1 MNKKVLAFSGL
12 ALAGAAAVVGVVVP
26 TLQAKLQDMNTVN
39 PTNPANNQIIFPKE
53 TPIMKEIKNG
63 YKFSLEKVGN
73 VNTLSTDADPATAKY
88 LLTIVENNKPE
99 GKISF
104 INPDGTDETSDTI
117 EFTPGDEI
125 RIKVTLNPDYE
136 GYTARELK
144 LFNVKN
150 PNISLASKQPDKS
163 KLEFTIQ
170 TPTYS
175 ETQDPKTGESWL
187 YNGEQISIVPTFIK
201 ASIGVDDNQVDWE
214 HGAYQDSLNGYV
226 FDMDKD
232 IKWSEA
238 KSKIYETFQND
249 DPTKPIDVYFYL
261 NGHNLI
267 LDTDVLNL
275 DIPKGWG
282 LNIFNN
288 KYDTKT
294 DLTKN
299 PGSAEYGEIKVVE
312 GANKTVN
319 GKSFLKIHGYLALG
333 RSVKFNQYGTTD
345 GVVFY
350 NPELL
355 PGESIA
361 GMENDPNL
369 TRP

>member
-73 VNTLSTDADPATAKY
+73 VNTLSTDSDPATAKY
-88 LLTIVENNKPE
+88 RLTIVENNKPE

-144 LFNVKN
+144 LFNVNN

-163 KLEFTIQ
+163 KLEFTIE
-170 TPTYS
+170 TPQYNDTL
-175 ETQDPKTGESWL
+175 DPKTGQSWL
-187 YNGEQISIVPTFIK
+187 YDGAQISIVPTFIK
-201 ASIGVDDNQVDWE
+201 ASIGEGDNQVDWE

-238 KSKIYETFQND
+238 KDQIYKTFEND

-261 NGHNLI
+261 NGHKLI
-267 LDTDVLNL
+267 LDTDQLSL
-275 DIPKGWG
+275 DIPMGWG

-294 DLTKN
+294 DTATN
-299 PGSAEYGEIKVVE
+299 PGSAEYGEIEVVAGPDKKVD
-312 GANKTVN
+312 

-350 NPELL
+350 NPALL
-355 PGESIA
+355 GDEKIA
-361 GMENDPNL
+361 GMENDPYL

>member
-39 PTNPANNQIIFPKE
+39 PTNTANNQIIFPKE

-63 YKFSLEKVGN
+63 YKFSITEKTSTLAADSDVKTYTLKIEGNDKKEGSIKLIDKSGNSVDELEF
-73 VNTLSTDADPATAKY
+73 S
-88 LLTIVENNKPE
+88 
-99 GKISF
+99 
-104 INPDGTDETSDTI
+104 
-117 EFTPGDEI
+117 PGDQ
-125 RIKVTLNPDYE
+125 IKVRITLNEGYE
-136 GYTARELK
+136 NYTARELK
-144 LFNVKN
+144 LFNVNN
-150 PNISLASKQPDKS
+150 PNISLASKQDPDD
-163 KLEFTIQ
+163 KLLFTID
-170 TPTYS
+170 TPLYGDTL
-175 ETQDPKTGESWL
+175 DPKTGQSWL
-187 YNGEQISIVPTFIK
+187 YNDAQISIVPTFIK
-201 ASIGVDDNQVDWE
+201 GSIGVGDNEVDWE

-226 FDMDKD
+226 FDMTED

-238 KSKIYETFQND
+238 KTKIYETFQND

-261 NGHNLI
+261 NGHDLI
-267 LDTDVLNL
+267 LDTDVLGL
-275 DIPKGWG
+275 DIPMGWG

-294 DLTKN
+294 EEGKN
-299 PGSAEYGEIKVVE
+299 GKPYGEIKVVAGE
-312 GANKTVN
+312 DKTVN
-319 GKSFLKIHGYLALG
+319 GKSFLKINGYLALG
-333 RSVKFNQYGTTD
+333 RSIKFNKYETTD
-345 GVVFY
+345 GIVFY

>member
-12 ALAGAAAVVGVVVP
+12 ALSGAAAVVGVVVP

-39 PTNPANNQIIFPKE
+39 PTNTANNQIIFPKE

-63 YKFSLEKVGN
+63 YKFSITEKTSTLAADSTEKVY
-73 VNTLSTDADPATAKY
+73 T
-88 LLTIVENNKPE
+88 LTIQENNKPE
-99 GKISF
+99 GTIKLVDPSTGNLVDSLDF
-104 INPDGTDETSDTI
+104 KPGDTI
-117 EFTPGDEI
+117 SVKIE
-125 RIKVTLNPDYE
+125 LNPGFE
-136 GYTARELK
+136 EYTARELK

-150 PNISLASKQPDKS
+150 PNVSLASKQDETDK
-163 KLEFTIQ
+163 KLFTIQ
-170 TPTYS
+170 TPQYS
-175 ETQDPKTGESWL
+175 DTLDPKTGESWL
-187 YNGEQISIVPTFIK
+187 YNGAQISIVPTFIK
-201 ASIGVDDNQVDWE
+201 ASIGVGDNQVDWE

-238 KSKIYETFQND
+238 KDQIYKTFEND

-261 NGHNLI
+261 NGHKLI
-267 LDTDVLNL
+267 LDTDELKL
-275 DIPKGWG
+275 EIPKGWG

-294 DLTKN
+294 DVN
-299 PGSAEYGEIKVVE
+299 EHPNSDQYGEIEVIAGE
-312 GANKTVN
+312 GKTVN
-319 GKSFLKIHGYLALG
+319 GKSFLRINGYLALG

-361 GMENDPNL
+361 GMENDPYL

>member
-39 PTNPANNQIIFPKE
+39 PTNPTNNQIIFPKE

-63 YKFSLEKVGN
+63 YKFSITEKTSTLAADSTEKVY
-73 VNTLSTDADPATAKY
+73 T
-88 LLTIVENNKPE
+88 LTIQENNKPE
-99 GKISF
+99 GTIKLVD
-104 INPDGTDETSDTI
+104 PTDSNNLVDSLEFKPGDTI
-117 EFTPGDEI
+117 SVKI
-125 RIKVTLNPDYE
+125 QLNTGYE

-144 LFNVKN
+144 LFNAKN
-150 PNISLASKQPDKS
+150 PNVSLASKQDPNDK
-163 KLEFTIQ
+163 LLFTID
-170 TPTYS
+170 TPTF
-175 ETQDPKTGESWL
+175 EQTLDPKTGESWL
-187 YNGEQISIVPTFIK
+187 YNDAEISIVPTFIK
-201 ASIGVDDNQVDWE
+201 GSIGVGDNQVDWE

-226 FDMDKD
+226 FEMKED

-238 KSKIYETFQND
+238 KDKIYETFQND

-261 NGHNLI
+261 NGHDLI
-267 LDTDVLNL
+267 LDTDQLSL
-275 DIPKGWG
+275 EIPKGWG

-294 DLTKN
+294 EDGKG
-299 PGSAEYGEIKVVE
+299 PKQYGEIRVE
-312 GANKTVN
+312 GENKKVP
-319 GKSFLKIHGYLALG
+319 GKSFLEINGYLALG
-333 RSVKFNQYGTTD
+333 RSVKFNQYGTTN

-350 NPELL
+350 NPKLL
-355 PGESIA
+355 PDESIA

>member
-39 PTNPANNQIIFPKE
+39 PTNTANNQIIFPKE

-63 YKFSLEKVGN
+63 YKFSITEKTSTLAADSDVKTYTLKIEGNDKKEGSIKLIDKSGNSVDELEF
-73 VNTLSTDADPATAKY
+73 S
-88 LLTIVENNKPE
+88 
-99 GKISF
+99 
-104 INPDGTDETSDTI
+104 
-117 EFTPGDEI
+117 PGDEI
-125 RIKVTLNPDYE
+125 KVKITLNPGFE
-136 GYTARELK
+136 EYTARELK

-150 PNISLASKQPDKS
+150 PNISLASKQDESDKT
-163 KLEFTIQ
+163 LFTIQ
-170 TPTYS
+170 TPQYNDTL
-175 ETQDPKTGESWL
+175 DPKTGESWL

-201 ASIGVDDNQVDWE
+201 ASIGEGDNQVDWE

-226 FDMDKD
+226 FDMTED
-232 IKWSEA
+232 IRWSEA
-238 KSKIYETFQND
+238 KNDIYKTFEND

-267 LDTDVLNL
+267 LDTDVLSL

-294 DLTKN
+294 EDGK
-299 PGSAEYGEIKVVE
+299 YGEIKVE
-312 GANKTVN
+312 GENKTVP

-345 GVVFY
+345 GIVFY
-350 NPELL
+350 NPALL
-355 PGESIA
+355 GDEKIA
-361 GMENDPNL
+361 GMENDPYL